1 MGEVMLLPEM
11 PEVETLRRGLHRAC
25 AGRLITSVHVADERV
40 LKRCVAHEFA
50 EQLVGSTVVGVN
62 RRGKYLLFEMMGVC
76 NPSFHLV
83 VHLNMKG
90 SIRQFASSVMPQ
102 KYECVRVGLSS
113 GCDLVYT
120 DMWTWGDWHIDGASD
135 YKKVADVVSMGPEP
149 LADGW
154 SGSLL
159 AERLAGK
166 RGLIKAVLL
175 DQKVV
180 AGVGN
185 IYADE
190 ALFSAGIAP
199 KRQAA
204 GLTGT
209 ECNALAVS
217 IAETLDYA
225 VRCGGS
231 RGEYVDLDGN
241 PGTYEPKV
249 YGGKGKP
256 CPRCGGLLT
265 KVSIGG
271 RGTTYCP
278 DCQH

>member
-1 MGEVMLLPEM
+1 MLLPEM
-11 PEVETLRRGLHRAC
+11 PEVETLRRGLHRAT
-25 AGRLITSVHVADERV
+25 AGRSITSVHVTDERV
-40 LKRCVAHEFA
+40 LKRCVADEFA
-50 EQLVGSTVVGVN
+50 GQLLGSTIVAVN
-62 RRGKYLLFEMMGVC
+62 RRGKYLLFELERGGS
-76 NPSFHLV
+76 PSFHLV

-90 SIRQFASSVMPQ
+90 SVRQFASGVTQQ
-102 KYECVRVGLSS
+102 KYECVRVSLSS
-113 GCDLVYT
+113 DCDLVYT
-120 DMWTWGDWHIDGASD
+120 DMWTWGDWHIDTASD
-135 YKKVADVVSMGPEP
+135 YTQVADVIGMGPEP
-149 LADGW
+149 LSDGW
-154 SGSLL
+154 SGVLL

-175 DQKVV
+175 DQKVL

-209 ECNALAVS
+209 ECDALAVS
-217 IAETLDYA
+217 IAETLEYA